1 LLYDEKKGVVE
12 VTAAIK
18 EVAVTRLFIHTR

>member
-1 LLYDEKKGVVE
+1 MVGKVGLVQTARSGEDGAEI

-18 EVAVTRLFIHTR
+18 EVA